1 MKSSIR
7 KSAAAAM
14 AAAGLL
20 LAATASAATYTT
32 ILTGAKEAPPNT
44 SAGIGAA
51 AVKFDAGT
59 HVLEI
64 STAFSGLFGNST
76 AAHIHCCTTVSGDG
90 TAGVATEL
98 PSFSGFPLGVQ
109 TGAYSH
115 TFDTSLAATWN
126 PAFLSANGGNT
137 AGAEAALLAGLN
149 AGQAYLNI
157 HSSAYPNGEIRGFL
171 APAVA
176 VPEPASYAML
186 GLGLPAVLLMARR
199 RRNKST

>member
-7 KSAAAAM
+7 NWA

-20 LAATASAATYTT
+20 LAATTGANAATYTT
-32 ILTGAKEAPPNT
+32 ILTGAKEATPNT
-44 SAGIGAA
+44 SDGIGAA

-64 STAFSGLFGNST
+64 STAFSGLFGDST
-76 AAHIHCCTTVSGDG
+76 AAHIHCCTTMPGDG

-109 TGAYSH
+109 TGAYNH

-126 PAFLSANGGNT
+126 PAFLSANGGST

-149 AGQAYLNI
+149 AGEAYLNI
-157 HSSAYPNGEIRGFL
+157 HSSAYPTGEIRGFL
-171 APAVA
+171 APATA
-176 VPEPASYAML
+176 VPEPAGIAML

-199 RRNKST
+199 RRQST

>member
-1 MKSSIR
+1 
-7 KSAAAAM
+7 M

-20 LAATASAATYTT
+20 LSATASAATYTT
-32 ILTGAKEAPPNT
+32 ILTGAKEAPPNA

-64 STAFSGLFGNST
+64 STAFSGLLGNST
-76 AAHIHCCTTVSGDG
+76 AAHIHCCTAVSGDG

-115 TFDTSLAATWN
+115 IFDTSLTATWN
-126 PAFLSANGGNT
+126 PTFLSANGGNT

-171 APAVA
+171 APVTA
-176 VPEPASYAML
+176 VPEPASIAML
-186 GLGLPAVLLMARR
+186 GLGVPAVLMMARR
-199 RRNKST
+199 RRKST

>member
-1 MKSSIR
+1 MKSSIHNW
-7 KSAAAAM
+7 

-20 LAATASAATYTT
+20 LAAATGAHAATYTT

-44 SAGIGAA
+44 SSGIGAA
-51 AVKFDAGT
+51 AVKFDAST

-137 AGAEAALLAGLN
+137 SGAEAALLAGLN

-171 APAVA
+171 TQAAA

-199 RRNKST
+199 RRGKST